1 MPLIEQ
7 WVNDYWYIHIH
18 KGLSIGKTDVQ
29 VRKLIGH
36 ILVIGDE

>member
-18 KGLSIGKTDVQ
+18 KGLNVNKTDQQ
-29 VRKLIGH
+29 VRKLVSH